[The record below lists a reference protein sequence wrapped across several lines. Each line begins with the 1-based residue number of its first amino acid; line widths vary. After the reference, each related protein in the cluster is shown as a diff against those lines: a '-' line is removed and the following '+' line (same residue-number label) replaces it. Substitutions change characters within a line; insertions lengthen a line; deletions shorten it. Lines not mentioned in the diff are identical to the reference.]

1 MTPSN
6 LFPAAARLLPSLT
19 VLPGATESA
28 EADTY
33 SIKGYTETA
42 DRPGEDCWT
51 AYGLPDL
58 VFGEDVS
65 GTVHINGKDYISP
78 LNGSDGILIEAR
90 VTARHLDEQMAILK
104 NSGIAFEEDDA
115 GINGG
120 YYFFYQNSGTKM
132 KLRLAEREIDANM
145 YKLQITI
152 ITEPAD

>member
-1 MTPSN
+1 M
-6 LFPAAARLLPSLT
+6 
-19 VLPGATESA
+19 
-28 EADTY
+28 
-33 SIKGYTETA
+33 
-42 DRPGEDCWT
+42 
-51 AYGLPDL
+51 
-58 VFGEDVS
+58 FGEDVS

-90 VTARHLDEQMAILK
+90 VTARHLDELMEILK